1 MSHSPRQLA
10 QGWPHLLDNRL
21 PHARLG
27 LHLADDTLLQLLLLG
42 CLLGA
47 TFIAQIV
54 LIVRQEQSTKGIE
67 RAFLFPEVN
76 EGDGPRHSP
85 SGNVPWNIAVDLSNS
100 GKTPAIIRLLRGYA
114 DVLLV
119 TANPPDKVHTFPGS
133 DDEIAPGVAIPK
145 DTGYTT
151 MVQVRLTDTQWA
163 QIEGGNAVL
172 YVLGRIE
179 YDDVFQH
186 RHKTG
191 YCWQY
196 ARQGGMW
203 KFVISQKTKLNY
215 ST

>member
-1 MSHSPRQLA
+1 MLPS
-10 QGWPHLLDNRL
+10 LL
-21 PHARLG
+21 HEE
-27 LHLADDTLLQLLLLG
+27 TLLLLAVG

-47 TFIAQIV
+47 TFIAQV
-54 LIVRQEQSTKGIE
+54 ALIVRQEQSTNGIE
-67 RAFLFPEVN
+67 RAYLFPEVN

-85 SGNVPWNIAVDLSNS
+85 SGNLPWNIAVDLINS

-114 DVLLV
+114 DVLPV
-119 TANPPDKVHTFPGS
+119 TGIPPDKIHTFPGS

-145 DTGYTT
+145 DTGYTS
-151 MVQVRLTDTQWA
+151 MVQVRITDTQWA
-163 QIEGGNAVL
+163 QIESGNAVL
-172 YVLGRIE
+172 YVMGRVE

-196 ARQGGMW
+196 ARQERMW
-203 KFVISQKTKLNY
+203 KFVISQKNKLNY